1 MKKKIQ
7 VLLCCLLACGML
19 TGCTNI
25 RTQIAYTVYPIG
37 YLISRISNNDVQY
50 QSIQKDNAIIQVAEI
65 SDDYENILASS
76 KVLFHIGD
84 LEPYYS
90 IYQSDIKSSGV
101 YDYDLSANN
110 AAYAFS
116 RYTRKESEDG
126 IIYES
131 SPFYEG
137 DAFDSID
144 MYQKDLCLWL
154 DPITMLSMA
163 KNIEEY
169 LIQQSANNESIYRAN
184 YKSLESDLIDID
196 AQYQNLATS
205 LEKNNEVIRFASVSA
220 SFCGWQKAYG
230 FEIYPLVL
238 SRYGSLPNEEQLQ
251 LIEERLVQDEVK
263 YIAYESNMSDEM
275 KELFDRVQS
284 DLNLTRVDLS
294 NLSSLSDEEINEGKD
309 YISIFYQNL
318 QNLESIVESRE

>member
-7 VLLCCLLACGML
+7 VLLCMVLMCTMAG
-19 TGCTNI
+19 GCTNI
-25 RTQIAYTVYPIG
+25 RTNIAYTVYPIG
-37 YLISRISNNDVQY
+37 YLIERISNNDVQY
-50 QSIQKDNAIIQVAEI
+50 QSIQKDNSIVQVSAI
-65 SDDYENILASS
+65 SNSYENILASS

-90 IYQSDIKSSGV
+90 IYQTDIKSSGIR
-101 YDYDLSANN
+101 DYDLSADN
-110 AAYAFS
+110 AAYAFA
-116 RYTRKESEDG
+116 RYTRKETEDG

-137 DAFDSID
+137 DAFDSVD

-163 KNIEEY
+163 KDIEEY
-169 LIQQSANNESIYRAN
+169 LISQSPNNETAYQNN

-205 LEKNNEVIRFASVSA
+205 LNKNNEVIRFASVSPC
-220 SFCGWQKAYG
+220 FCGWQKAYG
-230 FEIYPLVL
+230 FEIYPLIL
-238 SRYGSLPNEEQLQ
+238 SRYGSIPNEEQLKI
-251 LIEERLVQDEVK
+251 IEERLVADEVK
-263 YIAYESNMSDEM
+263 YIAYEPNMSDEM
-275 KELFDRVQS
+275 KELYERVKD
-284 DLNLTRVDLS
+284 DLNLTKVDLS
-294 NLSSLSDEEINEGKD
+294 NLSSLSDDEIDEGKD